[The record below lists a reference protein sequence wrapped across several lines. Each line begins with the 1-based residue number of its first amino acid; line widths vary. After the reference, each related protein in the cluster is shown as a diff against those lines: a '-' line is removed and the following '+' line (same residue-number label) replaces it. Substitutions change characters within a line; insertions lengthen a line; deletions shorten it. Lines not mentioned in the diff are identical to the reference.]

1 MIPTKKNKTI
11 MKNASIVIDVKN
23 LIKRYGD
30 ITAVDDISFQVHKGE
45 TFGMLGPNG
54 AGKTTTVE
62 IIEGLRQAD
71 SGRVSVLGMD
81 VSKVPTK
88 VKQRIGIQLQAP
100 SLLPLVTVQE
110 ILVLFGS
117 FYERSLPVDDV
128 LELLALKESR
138 KVLVKNLSGGQQQR
152 LSVAMALI
160 NAPDIAFLDEPTTGL
175 DPQARRSL
183 WAVIENMRDEG
194 KTVFLTTHYME
205 EAERLCDRVAVID
218 HGKIIAMGSPREL
231 INEHFNESAIQF
243 ELEPAPPEVILKSFP
258 GATQVMVSNN
268 EVIMY
273 SENIPVTM
281 SAILKYAEKADITDQ
296 LKDLYVREATL
307 EDVFLK
313 LTGRKIRE

>member
-1 MIPTKKNKTI
+1 MMTKIKKESPS
-11 MKNASIVIDVKN
+11 MVINVEH
-23 LIKRYGD
+23 LIKSYGD
-30 ITAVDDISFQVHKGE
+30 IKAVNDISFQVHKGE

-62 IIEGLRQAD
+62 IIEGLRRAD
-71 SGRVSVLGMD
+71 SGHISVLDMD
-81 VSKVPTK
+81 VAEVPTK

-117 FYERSLPVDDV
+117 FYEHSLPVDDV
-128 LELLALKESR
+128 LKLLALEESH

-160 NAPDIAFLDEPTTGL
+160 NVPDIAFLDEPTTGL
-175 DPQARRSL
+175 DPQARHSL
-183 WAVIENMRDEG
+183 WTVIENMRDEG
-194 KTVFLTTHYME
+194 KTVFLTTHYMD

-218 HGKIIAMGSPREL
+218 HGNIIAMGSPREL

-243 ELEPAPPEVILKSFP
+243 ELDPAPPEVVLKSFP
-258 GATQVMVSNN
+258 GAKEVMVNNN

-281 SAILKYAEKADITDQ
+281 SAILKYAEKANITDQ